1 MHGAISTQNDAL
13 ETLFDESTR
22 RLVGAISAEGAL
34 AQAQIEASSAQSL
47 TRLTSET
54 AQINERLGSLVNEA
68 AAAAANGAGSVHDA
82 LSERIAAFD
91 LIVNHRGVSLVE
103 AVSQH
108 DRAHARIS
116 PSAG

>member
-1 MHGAISTQNDAL
+1 MRGAVNSQNDAL

-34 AQAQIEASSAQSL
+34 AQAQIEASAAQSL
-47 TRLTSET
+47 ATLNSES
-54 AQINERLGSLVNEA
+54 AQINERLASLAIDA

-91 LIVNHRGVSLVE
+91 HIVNHRARQPRGGRL
-103 AVSQH
+103 AA

-116 PSAG
+116 AGAG